1 MSEGRYLAL
10 SVAELKELRGT
21 KGDTKRRTW
30 IARSKAQDLS
40 VGDVWL
46 LYKHVAGADIALGKH
61 LHTGQMHRIEW
72 LVPAKLT
79 AALQRITEGDVKNK
93 FFAIDEAAFTYTSV
107 AFWVKDKWKEE
118 GRTTVLDDHV
128 FRRYQDGLAKL
139 KPFVEHALAA
149 NKHVIFTTS
158 Y

>member
-1 MSEGRYLAL
+1 L
-10 SVAELKELRGT
+10 SDAELKALRGT

-30 IARSKAQDLS
+30 IAQAKAESLS

-46 LYKHVAGADIALGKH
+46 LYKHVAGADIALGKR

-72 LVPAKLT
+72 LDPAKLT
-79 AALQRITEGDVKNK
+79 AAVQRITARDLKK
-93 FFAIDEAAFTYTSV
+93 TFFAIDEAAFTYSSV
-107 AFWVKDKWKEE
+107 AFWVTNQWKAE

-128 FRRYQDGLAKL
+128 FRRYEKGLAKL
-139 KPFVEHALAA
+139 KPFVEHALGAK
-149 NKHVIFTTS
+149 KHVIFTTS